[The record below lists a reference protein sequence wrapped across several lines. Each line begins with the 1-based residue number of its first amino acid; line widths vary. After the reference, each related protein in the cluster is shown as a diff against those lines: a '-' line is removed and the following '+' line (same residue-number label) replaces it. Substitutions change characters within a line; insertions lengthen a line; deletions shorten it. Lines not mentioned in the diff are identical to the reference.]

1 MASPTSPLLA
11 PSLPW
16 KTKTFESSEPQ
27 RDSPKANLQALDQV
41 TDCHSGW
48 DGVGVDDDV
57 WRDALAGEDHVL
69 LAVLD
74 AARTLEK

>member
-1 MASPTSPLLA
+1 MILLIFKQRKCPT
-11 PSLPW
+11 
-16 KTKTFESSEPQ
+16 
-27 RDSPKANLQALDQV
+27 NLQALDQV
-41 TDCHSGW
+41 TDCHSGG

-74 AARTLEK
+74 AARTLEKNQ